1 MDAGTFVRTY
11 YDALRAGEPLAP
23 FFADG
28 PDVVKVGIS
37 ERLVGG
43 EAVAAGLREQTASTD
58 DWTLESQDLRV
69 VDRGDWGYFADRA
82 LMAWTRDGE
91 RRRFESRWSGAMERE
106 RVEPGGD
113 RDGSADG
120 GGGGDGADGDPDWR
134 FVGMHVSAA
143 RPL

>member
-43 EAVAAGLREQTASTD
+43 EAVAAGLREQTASTG
-58 DWTLESQDLRV
+58 DWTLESCDLRV
-69 VDRGDWGYFADRA
+69 TDRGSWGYFSDQAR
-82 LMAWTRDGE
+82 MAWTQEGDRMS
-91 RRRFESRWSGAMERE
+91 FESRWSGTMERRE
-106 RVEPGGD
+106 RV
-113 RDGSADG
+113 GSDADG
-120 GGGGDGADGDPDWR
+120 EGDGDPDWR